1 MKGRIVV
8 AAVRFVARTQ
18 ASCWKG
24 RGTTGLILA
33 RFGRRPK
40 PRSLIAS
47 HVGVDLAMALK
58 LTVESFLQVVRQSG
72 LIDKDQLQKLLQT
85 FSGRGVDVS
94 KAQSIA
100 DALVG
105 DEVITRWQAEK
116 LLAGKHKGFSLGK
129 YKLLDLLG
137 KGGMSSVYLA
147 EHVLMKR
154 RCAIKVLPAKRV
166 HDSSYLARFHR
177 EAQAVASVD
186 HPNIVRAYDVD
197 SAQDRDS
204 EIHFLVMEY
213 VNGQSLQELI
223 IRSGPADYADAVE
236 YIRQA
241 AEGLEHAHRAGLV
254 HRDIKPA
261 NLLIDTNG
269 TIKLLDM
276 GLARFFDD
284 QAENPLTVAHDEKVL
299 GTADYLAPE
308 QALDSHSVDTRADIY
323 SLGCS
328 LHFLLTGNPPYTE
341 GTLTQRLMWHQT
353 KAFPPLTDSR
363 IDCPASLSTLLNK
376 MVEKKPE
383 ERYQSAAEVSEACR
397 QWLADN
403 AGADWK
409 QRHVPLSRGGSQS
422 GRSTPPTRDLQ
433 SDPAIQKV
441 SSHVMGST
449 LEPRDEEGSAATK
462 ISRPAGS
469 PTEPATAITAQP
481 IVATVVVAPTVAT
494 APPASPPI
502 ATPVIVPVVA
512 SVVPPVAAPIAQ
524 PVAAPLPPVARP
536 VLPVAMPVAAPVVI
550 APVVPPVAAT
560 PVAPPVENAETVIAP
575 FNFSEASEEPAVA
588 APDFLFGNTSTE
600 SEETVISAPVEET
613 TEPAEEGNL
622 FSLFGD
628 TSAEPPAIEPTLTAP
643 LAMSAESKI
652 VESPVPETVA
662 FEPSSEPKPDV
673 ADFSFEHSRDEVETK
688 PVEQAPKKSVKSS
701 ASSLQKPAV
710 KYGIIAA
717 VAVAVVII
725 GGGVWWG
732 TRGSGS
738 SGKAIAKPTKKDK
751 SGKSQSDGT
760 TTAAKKSDAH
770 EVTLLVGAGGDYK
783 SIGRAVYSAVES
795 RAEHEKAANGKPL
808 RFVITVKSGTQ
819 PFEEA
824 IVLDESFP
832 GEVHLKSDTPG
843 KNFTLTPPSNSEPAI
858 TIKNRS
864 DVTIENITIDLAGF
878 PQKEKGIVITG
889 STSRCRVRNSVL
901 SDVGKSGIE
910 LSGASGGEGAD
921 GIVLEGITFQKAS
934 PTAFGIHV
942 SKPANSAPTQR
953 VTVQRCR
960 FFSSMASGVFVE
972 GPTESLTIRNCGATG
987 STSGIRFAA
996 GVVAKNVLI
1005 DHCSFR
1011 NHVDAGLLFDGMPGD
1026 GSAGLVWR
1034 NCLFSGAAKTE
1045 LLIAQGYDAN
1055 KFNSFMSTDKPVENN
1070 WSDRKSENPVNGERD
1085 LLGNAGSRVASIQFE
1100 STAVNAEL
1108 FLVAK
1113 AGEPYKTAGIKAK

>member
-1 MKGRIVV
+1 
-8 AAVRFVARTQ
+8 
-18 ASCWKG
+18 
-24 RGTTGLILA
+24 
-33 RFGRRPK
+33 
-40 PRSLIAS
+40 
-47 HVGVDLAMALK
+47 MALK

-72 LIDKDQLQKLLQT
+72 LIDKDQLQKLLQDYEA
-85 FSGRGVDVS
+85 RGVDVT

-105 DEVITRWQAEK
+105 GEVITRWQAEK

-154 RCAIKVLPAKRV
+154 RCAIKVLPSKRV

-197 SAQDRDS
+197 CAQDRDS

-223 IRSGPADYADAVE
+223 VRNGPADFADAVE

-284 QAENPLTVAHDEKVL
+284 QSENPLTVAHDEKVL

-353 KAFPPLTDSR
+353 KPFPPLTDSR
-363 IDCPASLSTLLNK
+363 IDCPVSLSALLNK

-383 ERYQSAAEVSEACR
+383 DRHQTAAEVAEACR

-409 QRHVPLSRGGSQS
+409 QSHIPLARGSSPS
-422 GRSTPPTRDLQ
+422 GRSAPLLRDLQ
-433 SDPAIQKV
+433 SDPAILKPTSDV
-441 SSHVMGST
+441 LGSS
-449 LEPRDEEGSAATK
+449 LLPRDADGSSATK
-462 ISRPAGS
+462 ISRPG
-469 PTEPATAITAQP
+469 TVPAAP
-481 IVATVVVAPTVAT
+481 APTPTLQPVVTNSVT
-494 APPASPPI
+494 APIAVTALPVAPPI
-502 ATPVIVPVVA
+502 AVPVVA
-512 SVVPPVAAPIAQ
+512 PVAAPPIAVPIAK
-524 PVAAPLPPVARP
+524 PVAAPLPPVAKP
-536 VLPVAMPVAAPVVI
+536 VVPIAVPVVATPIAQPVMAAVPVATLAESEPVPINFFEETASETTEAATDFQFDIEAANEATIITPAESPAETTEDENLFALFGAQSEETPTEAAEPGPRDVPVEPTPTELTPPEPPLAETMVLESPQPESDVSDLSFEASRTEVAAPPRKKSANSVGDLLKK
-550 APVVPPVAAT
+550 PVARY
-560 PVAPPVENAETVIAP
+560 VAL
-575 FNFSEASEEPAVA
+575 AVA
-588 APDFLFGNTSTE
+588 A
-600 SEETVISAPVEET
+600 V
-613 TEPAEEGNL
+613 
-622 FSLFGD
+622 
-628 TSAEPPAIEPTLTAP
+628 
-643 LAMSAESKI
+643 
-652 VESPVPETVA
+652 
-662 FEPSSEPKPDV
+662 
-673 ADFSFEHSRDEVETK
+673 
-688 PVEQAPKKSVKSS
+688 
-701 ASSLQKPAV
+701 
-710 KYGIIAA
+710 
-717 VAVAVVII
+717 VVI
-725 GGGVWWG
+725 GGFAWWS
-732 TRGSGS
+732 TRGSGE
-738 SGKAIAKPTKKDK
+738 SGKTVAKSTKKGK
-751 SGKSQSDGT
+751 GGKSVGNS
-760 TTAAKKSDAH
+760 AAGGVKKSDAY
-770 EVTLLVGAGGDYK
+770 EVTLLVGPGGDFK
-783 SIGRAVYSAVES
+783 SIGRAVHSAVES

-808 RFVITVKSGTQ
+808 RFLIHVKPGQT
-819 PFEEA
+819 FEEA
-824 IVLDESFP
+824 IVFDESFP
-832 GEVHLKSDTPG
+832 GEVHLTSDTAG
-843 KNFTLTPPSNSEPAI
+843 KPVTLTSPSLSEPAI

-864 DVTIENITIDLAGF
+864 DVTIENMNIDLSGF

-889 STSRCRVRNSVL
+889 SVERCRIQNCVI
-901 SDVGKSGIE
+901 SDPGKSGIE
-910 LSGASGGEGAD
+910 LSSAVGGAGAD
-921 GIVLEGITFQKAS
+921 GIVLESITIQKAF
-934 PTAFGIHV
+934 PTSAGVHIGK
-942 SKPANSAPTQR
+942 SGTGAPTQR

-960 FFSSMASGVFVE
+960 FFGSMSAGVLLE
-972 GPTESLTIRNCGATG
+972 GPVESLTIRNCGATG
-987 STSGIRFAA
+987 STSGIRFVE

-1011 NHVDAGLLFDGMPGD
+1011 NQAEAGLLFDAMPGE
-1026 GSAGLVWR
+1026 GSGDLKWR
-1034 NCLFSGAAKTE
+1034 NCLFSGAAKAE
-1045 LLIAQGYDAN
+1045 LLIVKGYDAN
-1055 KFNSFMSTDKPVENN
+1055 KFNSLMSADKPIENN
-1070 WSDRKSENPVNGERD
+1070 WTDRKTENVVNGERD
-1085 LLGNAGSRVASIQFE
+1085 LLGNGGARVPAIQFE
-1100 STAVNAEL
+1100 ATAATAEL

>member
-1 MKGRIVV
+1 
-8 AAVRFVARTQ
+8 
-18 ASCWKG
+18 
-24 RGTTGLILA
+24 
-33 RFGRRPK
+33 
-40 PRSLIAS
+40 
-47 HVGVDLAMALK
+47 MALK

-72 LIDKDQLQKLLQT
+72 LIDKDQLQKLLQDYEA
-85 FSGRGVDVS
+85 RGVDVT

-105 DEVITRWQAEK
+105 GEVITRWQAEK
-116 LLAGKHKGFSLGK
+116 LLVGKHKGFSLGK

-166 HDSSYLARFHR
+166 HDSSYLARFYR

-197 SAQDRDS
+197 CAQDRDS

-223 IRSGPADYADAVE
+223 IRNGPADYADAVE

-328 LHFLLTGNPPYTE
+328 LQFLLTGNPPYTE

-353 KAFPPLTDSR
+353 KPFPPLTDSR
-363 IDCPASLSTLLNK
+363 IDCPASLSSLLNK

-383 ERYQSAAEVSEACR
+383 DRHQSAAEVAEACR

-409 QRHVPLSRGGSQS
+409 QSHIPLARGSSPS
-422 GRSTPPTRDLQ
+422 GRSAPLLRDLQ
-433 SDPAIQKV
+433 SDLAILKPTSDVLGSALLPRDADV
-441 SSHVMGST
+441 SS
-449 LEPRDEEGSAATK
+449 ATK
-462 ISRPAGS
+462 ISRAGTAPAAPA
-469 PTEPATAITAQP
+469 PTPTAQP
-481 IVATVVVAPTVAT
+481 VVTNSVT
-494 APPASPPI
+494 APIAAATFPVAPPI
-502 ATPVIVPVVA
+502 AVPVVA
-512 SVVPPVAAPIAQ
+512 PVAAPPIAVPIAQ
-524 PVAAPLPPVARP
+524 PITAPLPPVAK
-536 VLPVAMPVAAPVVI
+536 
-550 APVVPPVAAT
+550 PVVPIATPVVAT
-560 PVAPPVENAETVIAP
+560 PVARPVMAVVSVATPAEPEPVPINFFEEATSESTEAPIDFQFDTEAANEATIITPMEPPAESTEDDSLFALFGAQSEVTPTEEAEPGPLDVPTEPTPIEPTFPEPSLAETVVLESPQPEFDVSDLSFETSRTETAAP
-575 FNFSEASEEPAVA
+575 PKKSANSTGDLLKKPAARYVALAVA
-588 APDFLFGNTSTE
+588 A
-600 SEETVISAPVEET
+600 V
-613 TEPAEEGNL
+613 
-622 FSLFGD
+622 
-628 TSAEPPAIEPTLTAP
+628 
-643 LAMSAESKI
+643 
-652 VESPVPETVA
+652 
-662 FEPSSEPKPDV
+662 
-673 ADFSFEHSRDEVETK
+673 
-688 PVEQAPKKSVKSS
+688 
-701 ASSLQKPAV
+701 
-710 KYGIIAA
+710 
-717 VAVAVVII
+717 VVI
-725 GGGVWWG
+725 GGIAWWSTG
-732 TRGSGS
+732 GSGES
-738 SGKAIAKPTKKDK
+738 DKTVAKPTKKGK
-751 SGKSQSDGT
+751 GGKSVGNS
-760 TTAAKKSDAH
+760 AAGGVKKSDAY
-770 EVTLLVGAGGDYK
+770 EVTLLVGAGGDFK
-783 SIGRAVYSAVES
+783 SIGRAVHSAVES

-808 RFVITVKSGTQ
+808 RFLIHVKPGQT
-819 PFEEA
+819 FEEA
-824 IVLDESFP
+824 IVFDESFP
-832 GEVHLKSDTPG
+832 GEVHLTSDTAG
-843 KNFTLTPPSNSEPAI
+843 KPVMLTSPSLSEPAI

-864 DVTIENITIDLAGF
+864 GVTIENLNIDLSGF

-889 STSRCRVRNSVL
+889 SAERCRIRNCVI
-901 SDVGKSGIE
+901 SDSGKSGIE
-910 LSGASGGEGAD
+910 LSSAVGGEGAD
-921 GIVLEGITFQKAS
+921 GIVLESITFQKAS
-934 PTAFGIHV
+934 PTSAGVHI
-942 SKPANSAPTQR
+942 SKSGTGAATQR

-960 FFSSMASGVFVE
+960 FFGSMLAGVLLE
-972 GPTESLTIRNCGATG
+972 GPVESLTIRNCGATG
-987 STSGIRFAA
+987 STSGIRFAE

-1011 NHVDAGLLFDGMPGD
+1011 NQAEAGLLFDAMPGE
-1026 GSAGLVWR
+1026 GSGDLKWR
-1034 NCLFSGAAKTE
+1034 NCLFSGAAKAE
-1045 LLIAQGYDAN
+1045 LVIAKGYDAN
-1055 KFNSFMSTDKPVENN
+1055 KFNSLMSADKPIENN
-1070 WSDRKSENPVNGERD
+1070 WSDRKTENAANGERD
-1085 LLGNAGSRVASIQFE
+1085 LLGNGGARVPAIQFE
-1100 STAVNAEL
+1100 ATAATAEL